1 MWLAVSRA
9 AHEFRQHGAALGT
22 TDAISHLAWT
32 QTIQEKFG
40 VEIPFPIIEDIK
52 MEVAGA
58 DGMVH
63 PGAAD
68 TQAVRATFFIDP
80 TGVLRAMVYY
90 PMSNGRSID
99 EFVRLLQAMQTSDAN
114 KVATPE
120 GWKPGDDVI
129 VPLPKTPAAIAKRK
143 AQGLNMVDWYSTT
156 RKLRSKEAARPP
168 AIRNPAS
175 IEEVVGVPKPAR
187 MNRLPVRLGHNTNDR
202 RSEHAVARCRGI
214 PGGRCRQCR
223 EARRCRHN
231 LSATINRGVAC
242 RAKSKMSSGR
252 TSEPWAS
259 MRSFSIR

>member
-1 MWLAVSRA
+1 MMKTCDDSYSAPSSTIHPCQEHPMTSSSFPHLNEPAPDFKALTTHGERTLADYKDKWLILFSHPADFTPVCTTEFIGFANA
-9 AHEFRQHGAALGT
+9 AGTFKKMNCELLGLSI
-22 TDAISHLAWT
+22 DSVFSHLAWT
-32 QTIQEKFG
+32 QNIQEKFG

-58 DGMVH
+58 YGMVH

-129 VPLPKTPAAIAKRK
+129 VPAPKTPDAISKRK
-143 AQGLNMVDWYSTT
+143 AEGLNTVDWYFTT
-156 RKLRSKEAARPP
+156 KKL
-168 AIRNPAS
+168 
-175 IEEVVGVPKPAR
+175 
-187 MNRLPVRLGHNTNDR
+187 
-202 RSEHAVARCRGI
+202 
-214 PGGRCRQCR
+214 
-223 EARRCRHN
+223 
-231 LSATINRGVAC
+231 
-242 RAKSKMSSGR
+242 
-252 TSEPWAS
+252 
-259 MRSFSIR
+259 